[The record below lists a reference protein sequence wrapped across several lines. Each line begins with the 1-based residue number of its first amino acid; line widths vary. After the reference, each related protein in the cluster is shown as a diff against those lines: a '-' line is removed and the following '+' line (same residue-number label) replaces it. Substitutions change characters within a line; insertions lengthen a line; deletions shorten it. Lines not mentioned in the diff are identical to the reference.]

1 MSVPNKK
8 ERLGWYFYDW
18 ANSAFPTTVI
28 TVFLGPYITSIAN
41 NVAVNGQINIY
52 GLEIASGSYYPYLVS
67 ISVFLQVFFLPIIG
81 SIADKTK
88 AKKLIL
94 GVAAYIGALATLS
107 LFFLD
112 GNRYVFGGWMFVV
125 ANISFGASIV
135 VYNSILNDISTIDER
150 DEVSSKGWAFGYI
163 GGGLLLLINLVF
175 FSNAESF
182 GISTSNAVRI
192 CLASAGA
199 WWAIFTLFPLLWIR
213 NYKNQINKRDKSPVK
228 ILRGGFEQFID
239 TFKNAKKYPRTL
251 YFLIAYLMYNDG
263 VQAVIALAAQFGQE
277 ELGLEMSFLTFVI
290 LIVQFVAFGGALL
303 FGKLADYLG
312 TKKAL
317 SISIIIWICAIIFAF
332 GFLFGK
338 TEFLILGLTIGLVMG
353 GTQALSRSLFS
364 KIIPKN
370 QEAEYFSFYEIS
382 ERGTSWLAPLLF
394 GLVYQ
399 FTSSYRLAILSLLLF
414 FIIGLYMLLRVKLD
428 KAIIDAQS

>member
-1 MSVPNKK
+1 MSISNKR

-41 NVAVNGQINIY
+41 NVAVNGQINVY
-52 GLEIASGSYYPYLVS
+52 GISIASGSYYPYLVS

-81 SIADKTK
+81 SIADKTR

-94 GVAAYIGALATLS
+94 GITAYIGALATLS

-112 GNRYVFGGWMFVV
+112 GNQYIFGGWMFVI
-125 ANISFGASIV
+125 ANIAFGASIV

-175 FSNAESF
+175 FSNAENF
-182 GISTSNAVRI
+182 GISTSDAVRI

-199 WWAIFTLFPLLWIR
+199 WWAVFTLFPLLWIR
-213 NYKNQINKRDKSPVK
+213 NYKNQLSSKDKRPIK
-228 ILRGGFEQFID
+228 IIKGGFEQFIN

-290 LIVQFVAFGGALL
+290 LIVQFVAFGGALF
-303 FGKLADYLG
+303 FGKLANYLG

-317 SISIIIWICAIIFAF
+317 AISIIIWICAIIFAF
-332 GFLFGK
+332 GFLYGK

-399 FTSSYRLAILSLLLF
+399 FTASYRLAILSLLVF
-414 FIIGLYMLLRVKLD
+414 FVIGLYMLLRVKLE

>member
-41 NVAVNGQINIY
+41 NVAVNGQINVY

-125 ANISFGASIV
+125 SNISFGASIV

-182 GISTSNAVRI
+182 GISTSDAVRI

-303 FGKLADYLG
+303 FGKLANYSG

-317 SISIIIWICAIIFAF
+317 AISIIIWICAIIFAF

>member
-1 MSVPNKK
+1 MSVQNKK

-41 NVAVNGQINIY
+41 NVAVNGQINVY

-182 GISTSNAVRI
+182 GISTSDAVRI

-303 FGKLADYLG
+303 FGKLANYLG

-317 SISIIIWICAIIFAF
+317 AISIIIWICAIIFAF

>member
-1 MSVPNKK
+1 MSNSSKK

-28 TVFLGPYITSIAN
+28 TVFLGPYITSITN
-41 NVAVNGQINIY
+41 NVSVNGQINVY
-52 GLEIASGSYYPYLVS
+52 GIAIASGSYYPYLVS

-94 GVAAYIGALATLS
+94 GITAYIGALATLC

-112 GNRYVFGGWMFVV
+112 GNRYILGGWMFVI
-125 ANISFGASIV
+125 ANIAFGASIV

-150 DEVSSKGWAFGYI
+150 DNVSSKGWAFGYI

-175 FSNAESF
+175 FNNAGNF
-182 GISTSNAVRI
+182 GISTSDAVRI

-199 WWAIFTLFPLLWIR
+199 WWSVFTVFPLMWIR
-213 NYKNQINKRDKSPVK
+213 KYKNQIKKQNKKPIK
-228 ILRGGFEQFID
+228 ILKGGFEQFID

-290 LIVQFVAFGGALL
+290 LIVQFVAFGGALF
-303 FGKLADYLG
+303 FGKLANYLG

-317 SISIIIWICAIIFAF
+317 ATSITIWICAIIFAF
-332 GFLFGK
+332 GFLYGK

-399 FTSSYRLAILSLLLF
+399 FTASYRLAILSLLVF
-414 FIIGLYMLLRVKLD
+414 FVIGLYMLLRVKLE
-428 KAIIDAQS
+428 KAIIDSQS

>member
-41 NVAVNGQINIY
+41 NVAVNGQINVY
-52 GLEIASGSYYPYLVS
+52 ELEIASGSYYPYLVS

-88 AKKLIL
+88 AKKSIL

-112 GNRYVFGGWMFVV
+112 GNKYIFGGWMFVV

-175 FSNAESF
+175 FSNADSF
-182 GISTSNAVRI
+182 GISTSDAVRI

-199 WWAIFTLFPLLWIR
+199 WWAIFTVFPLLWIR
-213 NYKNQINKRDKSPVK
+213 NYKNQIHKRDKSPVK

-277 ELGLEMSFLTFVI
+277 ELGLEMSFLTLVI

-303 FGKLADYLG
+303 FGKLANYLG

-317 SISIIIWICAIIFAF
+317 ATSIIIWICAIIFAF
-332 GFLFGK
+332 GFLYGK

>member
-41 NVAVNGQINIY
+41 NVAVNGQINVY

-112 GNRYVFGGWMFVV
+112 GNRYIFGGWMFVV

-175 FSNAESF
+175 FSNADSF
-182 GISTSNAVRI
+182 GISTSDAVRI
-192 CLASAGA
+192 CLASAGV
-199 WWAIFTLFPLLWIR
+199 WWAIFTVFPLLWIR
-213 NYKNQINKRDKSPVK
+213 NYKNQIHKRDKSPVI

-303 FGKLADYLG
+303 FGKLANYLG

-317 SISIIIWICAIIFAF
+317 ATSIIIWICAIIFAF
-332 GFLFGK
+332 GFLYGK

>member
-1 MSVPNKK
+1 MSVSSKK

-41 NVAVNGQINIY
+41 NVAVNGQINVY

-94 GVAAYIGALATLS
+94 GIAAYIGALATLS

-135 VYNSILNDISTIDER
+135 VYNSILNDISTINER
-150 DEVSSKGWAFGYI
+150 DEVSSKGWSFGYI

-182 GISTSNAVRI
+182 GISTSDAVRI

-199 WWAIFTLFPLLWIR
+199 WWAVFTLFPLLWIR
-213 NYKNQINKRDKSPVK
+213 NYKNQIIKRDKSPVK
-228 ILRGGFEQFID
+228 ILKGGFEQFID

-303 FGKLADYLG
+303 FGKLANYLG

-317 SISIIIWICAIIFAF
+317 AISIIIWICAIIFAF
-332 GFLFGK
+332 GFLYGK

-382 ERGTSWLAPLLF
+382 ERGTSWLAPLFF

-399 FTSSYRLAILSLLLF
+399 FTSSYRLAILSLLVF
-414 FIIGLYMLLRVKLD
+414 FIIGLYMLLRVKLE
-428 KAIIDAQS
+428 KAIADAQL